1 MKGSRR
7 RQISAT
13 RPGAELGAVDI
24 TAWWAAMTM
33 GIPAV
38 VVGYRIGSTAAGGFG
53 LTPGQMLLVIPLGV
67 VATVG
72 LLWLAARPVAAYT
85 EGTLVLLRPSLGFLG
100 AWIYLP
106 VHLVFIVVLAALELR
121 LVGVA
126 IAGGLE
132 RFDVVVPVWLP
143 VIVAGAITIGVL
155 LLGLQTARTLLRVVG
170 FWGGLAVGLWALWQ
184 FASSANLADVSAASP
199 SPYAWRAVDLI
210 MGLAALYFPFIA
222 DSGRLV
228 RDDRSVA
235 PGVGSGFG
243 VAALVALLAGGLAG
257 VAMTGSLNPESAV
270 LALAGG
276 GTVAG
281 GLLLV
286 AWALAGEAD
295 QPALMLLP
303 GTEATADLFRDLRPE
318 ILRVGVPLI
327 ATALAVAVGGEE
339 LFGVVSSIMTL
350 LVPLLGVFLA
360 DALLIH
366 RDGYLSDGLYNRR
379 GAYRGFNIP
388 AIPALLVGFV
398 MYQWS
403 SPYGGDW
410 WVSFVNTWPG
420 APSGLPPVFT
430 SLVASFAV
438 YGLLARF
445 FRRQEVYIS
454 KVRV

>member
-1 MKGSRR
+1 M
-7 RQISAT
+7 AVA
-13 RPGAELGAVDI
+13 RPGAELSAVDI
-24 TAWWAAMTM
+24 TAWWAAMTI

-38 VVGYRIGSTAAGGFG
+38 VVGYRIGSSAAGGFG
-53 LTPGQMLLVIPLGV
+53 LTPGQLLLVIPLGV
-67 VATVG
+67 VITVG
-72 LLWLAARPVAAYT
+72 LLWLAARPAGAYT

-100 AWIYLP
+100 AWAYLP
-106 VHLVFIVVLAALELR
+106 VHLVIIVVLAALELR

-132 RFDVVVPVWLP
+132 KLGVLVPVWLP
-143 VIVAGAITIGVL
+143 VVAAGAITITVL
-155 LLGLQTARTLLRVVG
+155 ALGLQTARRLLRAVG

-184 FASSANLADVSAASP
+184 FASSATLTEVAARPP

-228 RDDRSVA
+228 RDDRAVA
-235 PGVGSGFG
+235 PGIGSGFG

-257 VAMTGSLNPESAV
+257 VATTGSLDPESAL

-276 GTVAG
+276 GTVAA
-281 GLLLV
+281 GLLLI

-318 ILRVGVPLI
+318 FLRVGVPLV
-327 ATALAVAVGGEE
+327 ATALAVAVGGED
-339 LFGVVSSIMTL
+339 LFGVVSTVITL

-360 DALLIH
+360 DALLVH
-366 RDGYLSDGLYNRR
+366 RNGYLSDGLYNPR

-388 AIPALLVGFV
+388 AYPALLAGFV
-398 MYQWS
+398 MYQWA

-420 APSGLPPVFT
+420 APLGLPPVLT
-430 SLVASFAV
+430 SLAVSFAV
-438 YGLLARF
+438 YGVLARF

-454 KVRV
+454 KLRV